1 MIEKLSIGGNM
12 NIIEQAK
19 HDAVVDATAKLFME
33 RSIAEVTIKDIA
45 DHIGIGE
52 ATVYRHFQNKANLV
66 ASSANYLSK
75 IVLTKF
81 FDLSGAKTG
90 YEKLELFYN
99 SYVNIFRERNEY
111 FKFIKELDAYLLNNP
126 DANGVYEDGVANFK
140 NIWDEAYEL
149 GQKDGSLRTL
159 PDKDEFY
166 YATTHS
172 LLELCKKLSGKEVI
186 RQDYDVNKEKE
197 IRTLISIFLY
207 RIKENVF
214 LGGIR

>member
-1 MIEKLSIGGNM
+1 M
-12 NIIEQAK
+12 NLIEQAK
-19 HDAVVDATAKLFME
+19 HDAVVDATANLFIE

-66 ASSANYLSK
+66 ASSAHYLSK
-75 IVLTKF
+75 QVLTKY
-81 FDLSGAKTG
+81 FDLSSAKTG

-99 SYVNIFRERNEY
+99 SFKNIFIEKNEY
-111 FKFIKELDAYLLNNP
+111 FKFIKELDAYLINNP
-126 DANGVYEDGVANFK
+126 DANGIYEDGVNNFK
-140 NIWDEAYEL
+140 AIWDQAYEL
-149 GQKDGSLRTL
+149 GIKDGTIRKISN
-159 PDKDEFY
+159 KDEYY

-186 RQDYDVNKEKE
+186 RQDFDTNKVNE
-197 IRTLISIFLY
+197 IGVLISIFLY
-207 RIKENVF
+207 RIKENVI